1 MKIDKYW
8 KLRLR
13 KWWSWAMGPDLS
25 NISYT
30 YDMASAQKQVDS
42 MRGIMEYNAKAM
54 SNVPLFIPPSK
65 GVLMGQSNK
74 K

>member
-1 MKIDKYW
+1 
-8 KLRLR
+8 
-13 KWWSWAMGPDLS
+13 MGPDLS